1 MEKKLPLTSY
11 SSEGKR
17 HFEKLF
23 RSRKDK
29 NEVNNNASTTL
40 NPPLPHPPR
49 WISRLINRRSY

>member
-40 NPPLPHPPR
+40 NSQPSLTLAPSTPLNITP
-49 WISRLINRRSY
+49 N